1 MLVYERLNENSNISW
16 SDTNDSHI
24 IRLFCDYV
32 FHQKDEQLHPVFEY
46 GRVVDSLAKLDAGE
60 QESIQLCSA
69 DGKTMLVCTFEDIKQ
84 SLDNLYGEII
94 AQSNPVLFG
103 REMSFP
109 GFMMVNSSSSISSIA
124 INTTQSAGPP
134 MMSTSSDFSPFI
146 STAEVDQRGP
156 LPNRPQQSMIRP
168 SWM

>member
-1 MLVYERLNENSNISW
+1 MLVYERLNENSSLSW

-32 FHQKDEQLHPVFEY
+32 FHQKDEQLQPIFEY
-46 GRVVDSLAKLDAGE
+46 GKVLDSLAKLDAGE

-94 AQSNPVLFG
+94 AQSNSMLFG

-109 GFMMVNSSSSISSIA
+109 GFMMVNPSSPIPSLA
-124 INTTQSAGPP
+124 VNTNQPAAPS
-134 MMSTSSDFSPFI
+134 MMSASIDFSPFA
-146 STAEVDQRGP
+146 STTEVDQRGP
-156 LPNRPQQSMIRP
+156 LLNRPQQPIIRQ